1 MAGKT
6 DRTAININS
15 IARQAHV
22 STTTVS
28 NLINST
34 EVFPISPETRERI
47 LRVMRELN
55 YRPHIGAGRDGFRR
69 AGLAIEDI
77 ACAKYLYLAG
87 KGEN

>member
-34 EVFPISPETRERI
+34 EVFPR
-47 LRVMRELN
+47 
-55 YRPHIGAGRDGFRR
+55 RR
-69 AGLAIEDI
+69 ANGF
-77 ACAKYLYLAG
+77 CG
-87 KGEN
+87 